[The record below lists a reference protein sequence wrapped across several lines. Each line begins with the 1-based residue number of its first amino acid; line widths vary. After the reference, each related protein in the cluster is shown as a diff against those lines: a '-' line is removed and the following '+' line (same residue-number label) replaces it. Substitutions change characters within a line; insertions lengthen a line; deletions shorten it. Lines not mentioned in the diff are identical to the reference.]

1 MPIIQATII
10 EGRSPEALREFIRQL
25 TDSAVN
31 ALGAPA
37 ETVKVVVTEVKP
49 THYGS
54 GNHTVAEKNAA
65 KAAGK

>member
-1 MPIIQATII
+1 MPIIQATIV
-10 EGRSPEALREFIRQL
+10 EGRSPEALREFVRQL

-37 ETVKVVVTEVKP
+37 ESVKVTVVEVPP

-54 GNHTVAEKNAA
+54 GNQTVAEKNAA
-65 KAAGK
+65 KNAAN